1 MPHDYSLSFSLVIGK
16 QREILFQFRVQRRLK
31 HRIEGHQDIM
41 SCLIGR
47 SYFGRTPRNVRK
59 PRKVRAEL
67 WLDTI
72 DGVVDGGV
80 QNRKIAS

>member
-1 MPHDYSLSFSLVIGK
+1 
-16 QREILFQFRVQRRLK
+16 
-31 HRIEGHQDIM
+31 M

-47 SYFGRTPRNVRK
+47 SYFGCTPRNVRK

-72 DGVVDGGV
+72 DGVVDGSV
-80 QNRKIAS
+80 QNREIAS